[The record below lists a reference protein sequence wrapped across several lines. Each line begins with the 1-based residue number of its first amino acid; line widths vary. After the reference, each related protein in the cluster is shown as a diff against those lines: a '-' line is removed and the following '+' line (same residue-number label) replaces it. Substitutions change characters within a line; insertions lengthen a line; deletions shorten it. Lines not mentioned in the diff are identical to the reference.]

1 MDEMQGN
8 PQETVPSLGAGK
20 SGRWG
25 STSHLALKEKME
37 EIFIETEDRV
47 LWRVPANWSYI
58 LGSFDIAS
66 T

>member
-1 MDEMQGN
+1 MDEMV
-8 PQETVPSLGAGK
+8 ETHKGQCLTGAGK
-20 SGRWG
+20 WGWG

-37 EIFIETEDRV
+37 EIFIETEERV